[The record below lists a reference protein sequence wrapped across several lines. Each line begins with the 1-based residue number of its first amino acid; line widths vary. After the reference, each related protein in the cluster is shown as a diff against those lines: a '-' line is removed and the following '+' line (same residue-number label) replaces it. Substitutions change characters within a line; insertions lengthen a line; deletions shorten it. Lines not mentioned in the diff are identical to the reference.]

1 MLWKKMKKIGLFG
14 GTFNP
19 LHNGHLQLAEFA
31 AAQCQL
37 DQVVFLPAASPP
49 HKKGD
54 EIVPFSHRAE
64 MIRLA
69 CSRNKRFSCNTIEQD
84 LARPSYTVDTLQA
97 LKTSPLYKS
106 EAQFFFLIGVDAF
119 IELKTWKAYRDLLSE
134 INFILCPRKLFSR
147 TQTVLFLT
155 ELGFVQTPLGWEHS
169 SYLTLY
175 ELEGAPDQ
183 VSSTEV
189 RRTFEKSGDLYQ
201 KLPPTVADYIMK
213 HGLY

>member
-1 MLWKKMKKIGLFG
+1 MKKIGLFG

-49 HKKGD
+49 HKDGD
-54 EIVPFSHRAE
+54 GIVAFSHRAE
-64 MIRLA
+64 MVRLA
-69 CSRNKRFSCNTIEQD
+69 CSHNRIFSCNTIEQN

-97 LKTSPLYKS
+97 LKTSPSYKDK
-106 EAQFFFLIGVDAF
+106 AHFFFLIGVDAF
-119 IELKTWKAYRDLLSE
+119 IELKTWKAYSDVLSE
-134 INFILCPRKLFSR
+134 VNFILCPRKLFDR
-147 TQTVLFLT
+147 KQTVLFLT

-169 SYLTLY
+169 SYCTLY
-175 ELEGAPDQ
+175 ELEGAPDE

-189 RRTFEKSGDLYQ
+189 RRTLDESGYLYQ
-201 KLPPTVADYIMK
+201 KLPQAVADYIMK
-213 HGLY
+213 HDLY